1 MRQSIV
7 LKDEKGSLTTEYR
20 AILDKAKAEKRSIN
34 TEEQVSLDK
43 MDARFDVLDKEI
55 ALHEKQ
61 ETRESEG
68 AARNDR
74 KPVTEPENEIK
85 GGTGGIRASKDY
97 EKAFAT
103 ALLTGK
109 IPSNASADVRMALQ
123 SDLDDQGGFIVASEQ
138 FADRFIQ
145 AVDSQVFI
153 RGLATKTRVTS
164 AASLGIP
171 TLASDIDDA
180 NWTAEIATGAEDTGM
195 KFGKRELH
203 PHPLAKRIKISKKL
217 LRMSTMVEA
226 KVMERLA
233 YKFAVAQENGFLT
246 GTGNNQPLGVFTAS
260 TSGIS
265 TARDVSTDNTTTAFT
280 ADGLINALYS
290 LKAQYQRTCQWL
302 FHRDAVKIA
311 RKLKNLTT
319 GDYIWQPGLQG
330 GQPDRILDKPFNMS
344 EFAPNTFTT
353 GKYVGIVGDFSRYE
367 IADALDLTVQVL
379 TELYA
384 ETNQNGYIGRVETDG
399 MPVLEE
405 AFARVTLA

>member
-7 LKDEKGSLTTEYR
+7 LKDEKGSLTQQYR
-20 AILDKAKAEKRSIN
+20 AILDKAKAENRSIN
-34 TEEQVSLDK
+34 TEEQASLDK
-43 MDARFDVLDKEI
+43 MDVRFESLDKEI
-55 ALHEKQ
+55 TLHEKQ
-61 ETRESEG
+61 EARESEG
-68 AARNDR
+68 SARNDR
-74 KPVTEPENEIK
+74 KPPVTEPENEVK
-85 GGTGGIRASKDY
+85 GGTNGIRASK
-97 EKAFAT
+97 EFQKAFSA
-103 ALLTGK
+103 ALVTGK
-109 IPSNASADVRMALQ
+109 VPSNASADVRMALQ
-123 SDLDDQGGFIVASEQ
+123 SDLDDQGGVLVASEQ

-145 AVDSQVFI
+145 SVDNQVFI
-153 RGLATKTRVTS
+153 RGLATVTRVTT

-180 NWTAEIATGAEDTGM
+180 NWTAEILTGAEDTGM

-217 LRMSTMVEA
+217 LKMSTMVES

-233 YKFAVAQENGFLT
+233 YKFGVAQENGFLT
-246 GTGNNQPLGVFTAS
+246 GTGVNQPLGVFTAS
-260 TSGIS
+260 TNGIS
-265 TARDVSTDNTTTAFT
+265 TGRDVATDNTTTAIT

-290 LKAQYQRTCQWL
+290 LKAQYQRTAQWI
-302 FHRDAVKIA
+302 FHRDVVKAI
-311 RKLKNLTT
+311 RKLKDSY
-319 GDYIWQPGLQG
+319 GQYIWQPGLQG
-330 GQPDRILDKPFNMS
+330 GQPDRILDRTFNMS

-353 GKYVGIVGDFSRYE
+353 GKYVGIIGDFTRYE
-367 IADALDLTVQVL
+367 IADALDMTVQVL

>member
-20 AILDKAKAEKRSIN
+20 AILDKAKAEKRGIN
-34 TEEQVSLDK
+34 TEEQASLNK

-61 ETRESEG
+61 EMRESEG
-68 AARNDR
+68 GARQGR
-74 KPVTEPENEIK
+74 KPVGEPENDVTE
-85 GGTGGIRASKDY
+85 GTGGIRASK
-97 EKAFAT
+97 EFQKAFSA

-109 IPSNASADVRMALQ
+109 VPSNVSSEIRMALQ
-123 SDLDDQGGFIVASEQ
+123 SDLDDQGGVLVASEQ
-138 FADRFIQ
+138 FANRFIQ
-145 AVDSQVFI
+145 ALDNQVFI
-153 RGLATKTRVTS
+153 RGMATVTQVTS

-180 NWTAEIATGAEDTGM
+180 NWTAEIQTGSEDTGM

-233 YKFAVAQENGFLT
+233 YKFGVAQENGFLT
-246 GTGNNQPLGVFTAS
+246 GNGVNQPLGVYTPSAN
-260 TSGIS
+260 GIS
-265 TARDVSTDNTTTAFT
+265 TARDVATDNTTTAIT

-290 LKAQYQRTCQWL
+290 LKAQYQRTAQWI
-302 FHRDAVKIA
+302 FHRDVVKAI
-311 RKLKNLTT
+311 RKLKDSY
-319 GDYIWQPGLQG
+319 GQYIWQPGLQG
-330 GQPDRILDKPFNMS
+330 GQPDRILDRPFNMS

-353 GKYVGIVGDFSRYE
+353 GKYVGIIGDFTRYE
-367 IADALDLTVQVL
+367 IADALDMTVQVL

-384 ETNQNGYIGRVETDG
+384 ESNQNGYIGRVETDG